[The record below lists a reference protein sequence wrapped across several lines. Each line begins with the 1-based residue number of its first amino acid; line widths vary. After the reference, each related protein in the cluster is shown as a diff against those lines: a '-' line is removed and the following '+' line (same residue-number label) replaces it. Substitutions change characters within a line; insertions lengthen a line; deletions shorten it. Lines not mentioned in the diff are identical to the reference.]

1 MSKRIKLAGHV
12 TDDASASMYRRW
24 GYNNV
29 CCPNDVREAL
39 DDEEED
45 EIILEL
51 NSSGGS
57 VYAGFEMYTL
67 LRQSDKNITAEIQSI
82 AASSMSVV
90 AAGCK
95 NVLMS
100 PVAHIM
106 VHRSSTCSGGN
117 AERLEQDAQMLN
129 TIDESILNAYE
140 EKSGGKISR
149 EELRDM
155 MKNETFMT
163 AEQAIE
169 CGLADGM
176 LDKPEKEKGKA
187 QLAIASAGFM
197 PELIGLPDIED
208 LKRMEAEREGKPEDS
223 AENKEEGGEESMEIN
238 SMEELRN
245 VCPKELLDELA
256 AEAAKA
262 ERERLTAIDDVTVAG
277 FEEIAAEAK
286 ADANKTA
293 ADVAIAIAKAVK
305 NQGRDYLKDV
315 QDDADDLKDV
325 NSQPM
330 PEDKPKDEND
340 AEAMR
345 ADIADIMSLM
355 NEKKG
360 E

>member
-1 MSKRIKLAGHV
+1 MSKRVKLAGHV
-12 TDDASASMYRRW
+12 TDDLSAALYRRW

-39 DDEEED
+39 DDDED

-67 LRQSDKNITAEIQSI
+67 LRQSGKDITAEIQSI

-106 VHRSSTCSGGN
+106 VHRSSVYSGGN
-117 AERLEQDAQMLN
+117 AERLEQDAQMLHA
-129 TIDESILNAYE
+129 IDESILNAYQ
-140 EKSGGKISR
+140 EKCGDRISR
-149 EELRDM
+149 EELRGLM
-155 MKNETFMT
+155 ENETFMT

-176 LDKPEKEKGKA
+176 LEKPETEPARA
-187 QLAIASAGFM
+187 QLAAASAGYM

-208 LKRMEAEREGKPEDS
+208 LKRMEAEMRAEPEDS
-223 AENKEEGGEESMEIN
+223 ENTEEGGEESMEIN
-238 SMEELRN
+238 SMEDLLN
-245 VCPKELLDELA
+245 VCPQELMDELVA
-256 AEAAKA
+256 RATKA
-262 ERERLTAIDDVTVAG
+262 ERERLAAIDDVTVAG
-277 FEEIAAEAK
+277 FEDIAAEAK
-286 ADANKTA
+286 ADASKSA

-305 NQGRDYLKDV
+305 NQGKEYLKNAR
-315 QDDADDLKDV
+315 DDAEELDEV
-325 NSQPM
+325 TGQPV
-330 PEDKPKDEND
+330 PEPETKDEND
-340 AEAMR
+340 AEAMK
-345 ADIADIMSLM
+345 ADIADIMSLI
-355 NEKKG
+355 NKKEG
-360 E
+360 DK